1 MTASNHSSAA
11 NKEIIREFLEVFS
24 RGDVSGVVDR
34 LHDNA
39 TWWVSGTM
47 QGLSGTYTKKQMG
60 ELLKGVTTVY
70 KQGALQIKPLK
81 MIAEDNFVAAEA
93 ESCAELNNGRVYSNL
108 YHFFF
113 EIADGK
119 ILRVKEYMD
128 TQHAYDTFLKP

>member
-1 MTASNHSSAA
+1 MTTTNHSSAA

-34 LHDNA
+34 LHDDA

-47 QGLSGTYTKKQMG
+47 QGLSDTYTKKQMG

-70 KQGALQIKPLK
+70 KQGALQIKPLT
-81 MIAEDNFVAAEA
+81 MIAEDNFVATEA
-93 ESCAELNNGRVYSNL
+93 ESYAELNNGRVYRNL
-108 YHFFF
+108 YHFLF

-119 ILRVKEYMD
+119 VLRVKEYMD